1 MFHAR
6 ARHPGLLHLLQRVV
20 SHWPFLDTFT
30 VVRISR
36 DCYRLK
42 DRNVP
47 CPCALAMVTIRLAL
61 TDVSIEAHAA
71 S

>member
-1 MFHAR
+1 MLHAS

-20 SHWPFLDTFT
+20 SRWPVFDRFT
-30 VVRISR
+30 VAQKSR
-36 DCYRLK
+36 DCFRPK
-42 DRNVP
+42 DRNVT
-47 CPCALAMVTIRLAL
+47 CQCALAMVTIRLAL